1 MTLYL
6 GGYVSMA
13 YKLVS
18 AEIHQVW
25 VPFYRA
31 DKRQSPGLVGTHG
44 DHKTSASPH
53 QPDDDVRPTG
63 LILDYLG
70 TRRMREGDNYEAR
83 RVFRSLHRVFLRR
96 S

>member
-18 AEIHQVW
+18 AEIRQVW

-31 DKRQSPGLVGTHG
+31 DKRQSPGLVPTAIT
-44 DHKTSASPH
+44 KLQSRSASPH
-53 QPDDDVRPTG
+53 QPDNDV
-63 LILDYLG
+63 LG
-70 TRRMREGDNYEAR
+70 
-83 RVFRSLHRVFLRR
+83 
-96 S
+96 